1 MTPDGVRVFSD
12 NRGFAEKGPKHRDI
26 TFQGLTPD
34 GSKPSDGRPDF
45 APLCSEDLKVRM
57 ELAEALA
64 EAIAEAHPDDACQL
78 MTGALIDL
86 SAGIPSG
93 AVFIDAEDD
102 ALWWASIATPAELV
116 AVLTATL
123 RALGNTALHV
133 SQRKRLFMQL
143 WRSFSAE
150 DRARFLSYAKGEV

>member
-1 MTPDGVRVFSD
+1 
-12 NRGFAEKGPKHRDI
+12 
-26 TFQGLTPD
+26 
-34 GSKPSDGRPDF
+34 
-45 APLCSEDLKVRM
+45 M

-116 AVLTATL
+116 AVLAATL
-123 RALGNTALHV
+123 RALGSTALHIT
-133 SQRKRLFMQL
+133 QRKRLFMQL
-143 WRSFSAE
+143 WRSFSPA
-150 DRARFLSYAKGEV
+150 DKSSFLSRAKGEV